1 MHSESNIKQILISKV
16 ITGIAIIYL
25 LCIILGTVHRL
36 TTKPISPYFNFDILV
51 SILIR
56 FIEFCIQVYLVIRL
70 FNPIKPKKIS
80 TNFNRRFHPFFIS
93 NTQENVLMP
102 YFGMFIFGNF
112 IFLFVYLLTYFNFLE
127 LEIEKL
133 EKLYFYHHCF
143 IHTVIILVFVWR
155 NTVLESYPVE
165 FLKSNKLRIIEK
177 YQDYI
182 NHKIADDEPHLTI
195 NQYFDVSLK
204 SLPRNTYEKD
214 SIEIKN
220 PNAPMI
226 PALVCKIN
234 DEDLAETLRSGYVL
248 KAKLIEIKEE
258 GNLEIELSL
267 TEK

>member
-1 MHSESNIKQILISKV
+1 MYRESNIKQILISKV

-25 LCIILGTVHRL
+25 LSFIFEVFKVWAAGKLPNTFPNTFSFSLLI
-36 TTKPISPYFNFDILV
+36 YILV
-51 SILIR
+51 KVGV
-56 FIEFCIQVYLVIRL
+56 FCIQVFLAKRL
-70 FNPIKPKKIS
+70 FHPKKPKIIS
-80 TNFNRRFHPFFIS
+80 TNFNRSFHPFFVTK
-93 NTQENVLMP
+93 TQKNVLMP
-102 YFGMFIFGNF
+102 YFLLFFFCNI
-112 IFLFVYLLTYFNFLE
+112 IFLFYYLSSNLISLE
-127 LEIEKL
+127 FEC
-133 EKLYFYHHCF
+133 FYHCF
-143 IHTVIILVFVWR
+143 IHYVIINVYLKR
-155 NTVLESYPVE
+155 NKVLDSYPVE

-182 NHKIADDEPHLTI
+182 NHKIVDDEPHLTI

-204 SLPRNTYEKD
+204 SLPRDSYEKD

-234 DEDLAETLRSGYVL
+234 DEDLAKTLRSGYVL